1 MAGQTSQPLL
11 QGNDLM
17 KRTIL
22 VVDDSKMARMVVKGI
37 LAKTSTDWEIAE
49 AANAQEALDVLA
61 TGGIDIALID
71 FNMPDHDGLWLAAEI
86 RAGNTDMP
94 IAILSANAQDA
105 ILARARELDVGF
117 VEKPLSEEAL
127 NAFLSGAAL
136 KLRRAGK

>member
-1 MAGQTSQPLL
+1 
-11 QGNDLM
+11 M
-17 KRTIL
+17 KRTVL
-22 VVDDSKMARMVVKGI
+22 VVDDSKLARMVVKSI
-37 LAKTSTDWEIAE
+37 LAKTGSDWQIAE
-49 AANAQEALDVLA
+49 AANAREALDLLA
-61 TGGIDIALID
+61 SNNADVALID
-71 FNMPDHDGLWLAAEI
+71 FNMPDYDGLWLAAEI

-127 NAFLSGAAL
+127 GAFLSGAAL

>member
-1 MAGQTSQPLL
+1 
-11 QGNDLM
+11 M
-17 KRTIL
+17 KRTVL
-22 VVDDSKMARMVVKGI
+22 VVDDSKLARMVVKSI
-37 LAKTSTDWEIAE
+37 LAKTREDWQIVE
-49 AANAQEALDVLA
+49 AANAREALDVLA
-61 TGGIDIALID
+61 SKPVDISLID

-127 NAFLSGAAL
+127 GAFLSGAAL
-136 KLRRAGK
+136 KLRRTGK